1 MAIYELRYSFDYGS
15 GICLWS
21 SNEEANKRFGY
32 AVELEDLGLPSDVEN
47 LAIDLLRRFDMSLN
61 WDDPLGPSVW
71 SIEDRDRFGIDSQ
84 TLLQQLC
91 EHLGKEFRIKD
102 EQRIW

>member
-1 MAIYELRYSFDYGS
+1 MVIYELRYSFDYGS
-15 GICLWS
+15 GVCLWS

-32 AVELEDLGLPSDVEN
+32 PVELENLGLPSDVEN

-61 WDDPLGPSVW
+61 WDDPLGPPVW
-71 SIEDRDRFGIDSQ
+71 SIEDRDRFDTDSQ

-102 EQRIW
+102 ERKIR